1 MGFLS
6 SYDGEIMEPLLWPK
20 ESPVSIQFA
29 RGGHD
34 IALESRQG
42 NQASRRIEGRILR
55 SFSNCGRKPWV
66 PLTSDGDLRE
76 LLMVPMVS
84 QEYCGVGGGA
94 GSRQS
99 TGVGSM
105 EEGLISS

>member
-1 MGFLS
+1 MAQGKS
-6 SYDGEIMEPLLWPK
+6 SLH
-20 ESPVSIQFA
+20 SICE
-29 RGGHD
+29 GGHD